1 MHTFIHF
8 YSYFKTGF
16 LISVLFY
23 SITFFTVKLDTHS
36 LLHFKFTMK
45 FTNIVLA
52 ASAAT
57 VACAYPQGR
66 DVVPT
71 KQSANIKKRANGFT
85 WVGVSESGA
94 EFGSNIPGTLDQD
107 YAWPKTSQIQI
118 LRDAGM
124 NIFRVPFLMERL
136 VPTSITGTPDAT
148 YLAALKSVC
157 DISIMA
163 IDSPTPRSNG
173 SIL

>member
-1 MHTFIHF
+1 
-8 YSYFKTGF
+8 
-16 LISVLFY
+16 
-23 SITFFTVKLDTHS
+23 
-36 LLHFKFTMK
+36 MK

-57 VACAYPQGR
+57 VACAYPRGR

-71 KQSANIKKRANGFT
+71 KQSADLKKRANGFT
-85 WVGVSESGA
+85 WLGVSESGA
-94 EFGSNIPGTLDQD
+94 EFGEHNIPGTLEQD
-107 YAWPKTSQIQI
+107 YTWPKTSQIQI

-136 VPTSITGTPDAT
+136 VPTSMTGTPDAT
-148 YLAALKSVC
+148 YLAALKSVR
-157 DISIMA
+157 DMSVVA
-163 IDSPTPRSNG
+163 IDAPPRSNS